1 MSIPLPYFSLVFF
14 IMGFK
19 ENLKDELEY
28 TGMLVKELAATTGI
42 SKKTLDKYLLT
53 NSCMP
58 PADKAVAI
66 AKALGVSVEYLVAGK
81 KPYNTSK
88 KEIQEFLSPE
98 MRTIADIVEPLER
111 EERKT
116 IAEIN
121 IEVVKLLQA
130 QEEDTISQALTP
142 LQKVFVQLLKRK

>member
-1 MSIPLPYFSLVFF
+1 
-14 IMGFK
+14 MGFK

-28 TGMLVKELAATTGI
+28 TGMFVKELSATTGI

-81 KPYNTSK
+81 KPYNNSK
-88 KEIQEFLSPE
+88 NGIQEFLSPE
-98 MRTIADIVEPLER
+98 LRTIADIVEPLER

-116 IAEIN
+116 IVEIN
-121 IEVVKLLQA
+121 IELVKLLQT
-130 QEEDTISQALTP
+130 QEEATVTQTLTP
-142 LQKVFVQLLKRK
+142 LQKVFLQFLKRK

>member
-1 MSIPLPYFSLVFF
+1 
-14 IMGFK
+14 MGFK

-28 TGMLVKELAATTGI
+28 TGMLVNELSATTGI

-81 KPYNTSK
+81 KPYNNSK
-88 KEIQEFLSPE
+88 KGIQEFLSPE
-98 MRTIADIVEPLER
+98 LRTIADIVEPLGR

-121 IEVVKLLQA
+121 TELVKLLQT
-130 QEEDTISQALTP
+130 QEEDTVIQTLTP
-142 LQKVFVQLLKRK
+142 LQTVFLQFLNRK